1 MLKKIW
7 LNIGVEKVNIHKGI
21 IIKVLLNSS
30 IAGIF
35 INRKTAA
42 KYRFRLQKLKR
53 PVIVRNI
60 DNINNSAGAI
70 IYQVEVNMYYK
81 NHVKRIQIDICNL
94 GKTDIILNMLWLQVH
109 NLKINQEIGKISIM
123 RYLLLYRKNTKLKVK
138 KKARKKKGSYPRE
151 RKNCEVNS
159 RQQEKLK
166 KKKRS

>member
-1 MLKKIW
+1 M
-7 LNIGVEKVNIHKGI
+7 V
-21 IIKVLLNSS
+21 
-30 IAGIF
+30 
-35 INRKTAA
+35 A

-81 NHVKRIQIDICNL
+81 NHVKRIWIDVCNL

-123 RYLLLYRKNTKLKVK
+123 RCLLLYRKNTKLKVK
-138 KKARKKKGSYPRE
+138 KKARKKKVAILEKE
-151 RKNCEVNS
+151 RIVK
-159 RQQEKLK
+159 
-166 KKKRS
+166 